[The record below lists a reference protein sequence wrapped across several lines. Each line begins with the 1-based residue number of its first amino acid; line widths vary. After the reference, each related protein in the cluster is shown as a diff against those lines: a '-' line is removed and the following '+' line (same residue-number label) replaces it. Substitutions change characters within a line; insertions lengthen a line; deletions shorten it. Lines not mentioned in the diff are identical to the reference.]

1 MRALCGH
8 ALAQVAAALAMPC
21 ANAQAPFALDT
32 AFRTAIQDQYVNS
45 LLPLPDGKL
54 LISGAIRFPGDMS
67 VRAGARLNPDGSR
80 DASFPDLLYMGGRIE
95 PWMDRIYVRNGP
107 GLRRMFYSGALDPA
121 FNMVGT
127 PYFSAFQGGD
137 YHVFPDGRVLM
148 GGSHTLNYP
157 AGGYSG
163 QHQLIWFTNT
173 GYLDTMRVHRKGNG
187 AVMRFRELPD
197 GKFICSGFATQFDG
211 HAVDRIFRVHPDGA
225 VDTTF
230 STGAYTGL
238 AVTFLPLADG
248 RVYAGGNFKSTAAPT
263 DTLRLVRFLPDGSLD
278 PAFSMPHFDQ
288 GIMTYPDGP
297 TIGQITPYQDGKLF
311 VMGNFQHV
319 NGQPRRGICVVD
331 STGALMDLFDDCGV
345 GLFNFMGN
353 TTANLRGILPY
364 GNGDW
369 IVWGTYTGYADA
381 TISDPGQRF
390 VSRLFGGDLTTSAS
404 HATAMPSFSL
414 YPNPS
419 GGSATLQLEQVPQDA
434 QLVLRDALGR
444 EVLRQ
449 RVSNHFTTLS
459 VQRSGVYVVELWG
472 NGERVSTQRWV
483 VE

>member
-1 MRALCGH
+1 MIM
-8 ALAQVAAALAMPC
+8 QAASTGLVVC
-21 ANAQAPFALDT
+21 TFAQAPFALDT
-32 AFRTAIQDQYVNS
+32 TFRTSVQEQYVNS
-45 LLPLPDGKL
+45 IAPFEDGRL
-54 LISGAIRFPGDMS
+54 LISGQIKFPGDMFTRGS
-67 VRAGARLNPDGSR
+67 AILLPDGSR
-80 DASFPDLLYMGGRIE
+80 DPSFTSFVGQGKLT
-95 PWMDRIYVRNGP
+95 PWNGKYYVSVGQTV
-107 GLRRMFYSGALDPA
+107 RRLTGEGYLDPT
-121 FNMVGT
+121 FIHMNSG
-127 PYFSAFQGGD
+127 PYFSSLQGGD

-148 GGSHTLNYP
+148 GGSHTVNYP
-157 AGGYSG
+157 AGGYGG

-211 HAVDRIFRVHPDGA
+211 HAVDRIFRVHADGA

-345 GLFNFMGN
+345 GLFNFMGITN
-353 TTANLRGILPY
+353 GSLSGILPY
-364 GNGDW
+364 GEEHW
-369 IVWGTYTGYADA
+369 IVWGWYTGYSDGD
-381 TISDPGQRF
+381 ISDPLQRF
-390 VSRLFGGDLTTSAS
+390 VSRLHVGDFTTGAS
-404 HATAMPSFSL
+404 NATAMPSFSL

-444 EVLRQ
+444 EVLRR
-449 RVSNHFTTLS
+449 RVSDHYTTLTLE
-459 VQRSGVYVVELWG
+459 RSGVYVVELWS
-472 NGERVSTQRWV
+472 NGQRMRAQRLA